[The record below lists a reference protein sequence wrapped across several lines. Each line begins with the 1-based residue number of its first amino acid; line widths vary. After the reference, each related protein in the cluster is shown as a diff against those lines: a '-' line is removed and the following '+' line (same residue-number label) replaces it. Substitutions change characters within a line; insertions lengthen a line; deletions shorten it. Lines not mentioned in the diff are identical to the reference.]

1 MNYCFCCGSAL
12 VPLKCSITFTHRF
25 RCEEEGCGCRFEA
38 EYSMMGSGFVLEA
51 LRVYDQPFTDVAEV
65 AL

>member
-1 MNYCFCCGSAL
+1 
-12 VPLKCSITFTHRF
+12 
-25 RCEEEGCGCRFEA
+25 
-38 EYSMMGSGFVLEA
+38 MMGSGFVLEA